1 MKFINNPLQILNK
14 NDLKVN
20 EDLNL
25 LQFVIINKNNKIY
38 RDKMYKFMKGYW
50 RLSQLQVK
58 IGKKDKIH

>member
-1 MKFINNPLQILNK
+1 MKFINNPLQRLNK